1 MNTRGFAPIV
11 GNLLGMVTVA
21 CENCGQALEAR
32 WKFCIHCG
40 SSVPEADRDVESS
53 IPPAIR
59 PGVVDSDAPAERRV
73 DWQLGLGL
81 LLAIAGVAAIVY
93 LVSALIAAHA

>member
-1 MNTRGFAPIV
+1 VNIRGVTPEV
-11 GNLLGMVTVA
+11 GSLLGMVTVA
-21 CENCGQALEAR
+21 CANCEKPLDTG

-40 SSVPEADRDVESS
+40 SPVPAAERAAESS
-53 IPPAIR
+53 IPSAIR
-59 PGVVDSDAPAERRV
+59 PGDDASDATRKQRF

-81 LLAIAGVAAIVY
+81 LLAVAGVAAIVY